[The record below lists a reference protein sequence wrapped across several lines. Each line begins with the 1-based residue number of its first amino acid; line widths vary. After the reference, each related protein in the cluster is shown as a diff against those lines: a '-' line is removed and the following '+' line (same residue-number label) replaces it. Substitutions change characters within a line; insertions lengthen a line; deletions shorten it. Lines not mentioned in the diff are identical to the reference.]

1 MNDRDTRRYAR
12 STADPRTT
20 VLPRR
25 AVPHRNTQ
33 KLSHL
38 LAADLRRQILSGE
51 LPVDHQLPP
60 EAELTRT
67 LQVSRDT
74 LRETL
79 RILESQSLLEIRR
92 GRGGGAV
99 VRRPGLDAVG
109 RYVALLLQLRG
120 TTLAHLEEA
129 RSVVEPPAA
138 EQFAVHAEEYEI
150 GRLVALHD
158 AEREA
163 ENDPLSFVTAVAAF
177 DQAVTELSGNRTL
190 GVVAGVFRE
199 IYTGEVFSVI
209 GTTDAPTA
217 ERIARRVIVS
227 HRAFLDA
234 ARRRDGPL
242 ATKTWSDYL
251 FTTSR
256 LLVSRSRSR
265 QPFDITPLWRARA
278 ARAETGPT
286 PRRAVAVATEIR
298 ARIAAGQL
306 RDGDRLPS
314 LADLAREFGISRPT
328 LREALRILEME
339 FLLDLRT
346 GDRSGATIR
355 TPSTPVAA
363 QLAGIVLEARATT
376 LADFTRAVW
385 LIEPAVIGLAATRI
399 GAAPLKQIRR
409 LESEVGASIDDTGR
423 FMRTWEEAAAVAFS
437 ATRNPALTV
446 ITEILH
452 WVRVAVEPALS
463 ADAQALPWV
472 SKSNRRAHAL
482 LAELV
487 DAMAAHDAERARHV
501 WAALQELATP
511 FVEEETELGGRLVVD
526 LVG

>member
-1 MNDRDTRRYAR
+1 MK
-12 STADPRTT
+12 DPDAVPKPAPSASEGPA
-20 VLPRR
+20 VLPR
-25 AVPHRNTQ
+25 AVQFRNPQ

-60 EAELTRT
+60 EAELTAT

-74 LRETL
+74 LREAF

-109 RYVALLLQLRG
+109 RYVALLLQLRR

-138 EQFAVHAEEYEI
+138 EHFALHAEAEHLD
-150 GRLVALHD
+150 RLVALHD
-158 AEREA
+158 AERAA
-163 ENDPLSFVTAVAAF
+163 ESDPLSFATAVAAF

-190 GVVAGVFRE
+190 GVVAGVFRD
-199 IYTGEVFSVI
+199 IYTAEVFSVI
-209 GTTDAPTA
+209 GSTDAATA

-227 HRAFLDA
+227 HSAFLDA
-234 ARRRDGPL
+234 ARRRDGTL
-242 ATKTWSDYL
+242 ANKTWSDYL
-251 FTTSR
+251 FTTGR
-256 LLVSRSRSR
+256 LLVSRTRSR

-278 ARAETGPT
+278 ARAEGGAS
-286 PRRAVAVATEIR
+286 PRRALAVATEIR
-298 ARIAAGQL
+298 ARIAEGRL

-314 LADLAREFGISRPT
+314 LADLAGEFGISRPT

-355 TPSTPVAA
+355 TPTTQVAA
-363 QLAGIVLEARATT
+363 QLAGIVLEARETT

-385 LIEPAVIGLAATRI
+385 LVEPAVIGLVASRV
-399 GAAPLKQIRR
+399 GAAPLERIRQ
-409 LESEVGASIDDTGR
+409 LESELGAAIGDTRR
-423 FMRTWEEAAAVAFS
+423 FMQTWEDAAAVVFS

-446 ITEILH
+446 ITEILR
-452 WVRVAVEPALS
+452 WVRVAVEPALA
-463 ADAQALPWV
+463 ADAQILPWV
-472 SKSNRRAHAL
+472 TKSNRRAHAL
-482 LAELV
+482 FAELV
-487 DAMAAHDAERARHV
+487 GALAAHEPERARDI

-511 FVEEETELGGRLVVD
+511 FVEEQTDLGRRLVVD